1 MDIYGLIDRIKGLCH
16 VYGLSNQASEEEI
29 VRNLFLYK
37 LLNDRFSSEKQ
48 RSTGGIYMEKRD
60 LIDNAEPYPDWLNE
74 VFQRINTY
82 PENKALCKE
91 GLFTPIIDYVDAS
104 DRDAFFKNIK
114 TIFSEAGPIPMEGGD
129 FFGQVFE
136 YLIQDY
142 NVASGRYAE
151 YYTPMEISGII
162 SRILTNDGKD
172 TRDSLQI
179 YDPSAGTGTLLLS
192 LQRRLKQPMLYAQD
206 ISHKSMSLLQLNLI
220 LNQANGAT
228 ERANTLAT
236 PAFSGPFDYIVSNP
250 PFKTDFSF
258 IRDDLDKSGRFPW
271 GVPVVPVKNNEAMS
285 IYLCFIQHVLQAL
298 APDGK
303 AAIVVPLNFLSTMGA
318 IETAIRRYITENR
331 MIQGILVMPKNTF
344 ANTGTKVAIMFLD
357 RSGCDTVAFMDVSEK
372 GHLEK
377 RGNVKRTVLGDD
389 VADDIVKRFLAKT
402 DCAVPIERVNETDCS
417 FLPGRYMDLFA
428 DRASIGEKEWEEKQ
442 RRYAI
447 SLTALM
453 EQETYWNQKL
463 KEVLNFF
470 PENDEE
476 VG

>member
-1 MDIYGLIDRIKGLCH
+1 MNIYGFIDRIKGLCH

-48 RSTGGIYMEKRD
+48 RSAGGIYMEERD
-60 LIDNAEPYPDWLNE
+60 LIDNAEHYPNWLDE

-104 DRDAFFKNIK
+104 DMSAFFKNIK
-114 TIFSEAGPIPMEGGD
+114 MIFLEAGPMPMEGGD

-151 YYTPMEISGII
+151 YYTPMEISRII
-162 SRILTNDGKD
+162 SRILTNDGQD
-172 TRDSLQI
+172 IRDNLRI

-192 LQRRLKQPMLYAQD
+192 LQRRLKQPMLHAQD
-206 ISHKSMSLLQLNLI
+206 ISHKSMALLQLNLI
-220 LNQANGAT
+220 LNQANGFT
-228 ERANTLAT
+228 ERANTLSN
-236 PAFSGPFDYIVSNP
+236 PAFSGPYDYIVSNP

-271 GVPVVPVKNNEAMS
+271 GVPVVPEKKKESMS
-285 IYLCFIQHVLQAL
+285 IYLCFIQHVIQTLS
-298 APDGK
+298 PNGK
-303 AAIVVPLNFLSTMGA
+303 AAIVVPLNFLSTMGN
-318 IETAIRRYITENR
+318 IEAAIRRYITENR
-331 MIQGILVMPKNTF
+331 MLQGILVMPKNTF

-357 RSGCDTVAFMDVSEK
+357 RSGCDTVTFMDVSEK

-377 RGNVKRTVLGDD
+377 RGNVKRTVLGED
-389 VADDIVKRFLAKT
+389 VADDIVKRFLMKT
-402 DCAVPIERVNETDCS
+402 DCAVPIEKVSETDCS

-428 DRASIGEKEWEEKQ
+428 DRASIDEKEWKEK
-442 RRYAI
+442 RKRYAV
-447 SLTALM
+447 SLTSLM
-453 EQETYWNQKL
+453 EQEMYWDTKL
-463 KEVLNFF
+463 KNILNSF
-470 PENDEE
+470 PKNNEE
-476 VG
+476 VR

>member
-1 MDIYGLIDRIKGLCH
+1 MDIYGFIDRIKGLCH

-37 LLNDRFSSEKQ
+37 LLNDRFSPEKQ
-48 RSTGGIYMEKRD
+48 RSAGGIYMEEKD
-60 LIDNAEPYPDWLNE
+60 LIDNAKHYPNWLDE

-82 PENKALCKE
+82 PENKVLCKE

-104 DRDAFFKNIK
+104 DRDAFSKNIK
-114 TIFSEAGPIPMEGGD
+114 TIFSEAGPIPMSGGD
-129 FFGQVFE
+129 FFGQLFE

-172 TRDSLQI
+172 IRDGLRI

-192 LQRRLKQPMLYAQD
+192 LQRRLKQPTLYAQD

-220 LNQANGAT
+220 LNQAKGVT
-228 ERANTLAT
+228 ERANTLST
-236 PAFSGPFDYIVSNP
+236 PAFSGSFDYIVSNP

-271 GVPVVPVKNNEAMS
+271 GVPVVPVKKKESKS
-285 IYLCFIQHVLQAL
+285 IYLCFIQHVIQTL

-303 AAIVVPLNFLSTMGA
+303 SAIVVPLNFLSTMGA
-318 IETAIRRYITENR
+318 IESAIRRYITENR
-331 MIQGILVMPKNTF
+331 MLQGILVMPKNTF
-344 ANTGTKVAIMFLD
+344 ANTGTKVAVMFLD
-357 RSGCDTVAFMDVSEK
+357 RFGCDTVAFMDVSEK

-389 VADDIVKRFLAKT
+389 VADDIVKRFLMKI
-402 DCAVPIERVNETDCS
+402 DCAVPIEKISETGCS

-428 DRASIGEKEWEEKQ
+428 GRESINAKEWEEKQ
-442 RRYAI
+442 RRYAA
-447 SLTALM
+447 SLTSLM
-453 EQETYWNQKL
+453 EQEMYWDKKL
-463 KEVLNFF
+463 KYLLDSF
-470 PENDEE
+470 PKNNEE

>member
-1 MDIYGLIDRIKGLCH
+1 
-16 VYGLSNQASEEEI
+16 
-29 VRNLFLYK
+29 
-37 LLNDRFSSEKQ
+37 
-48 RSTGGIYMEKRD
+48 
-60 LIDNAEPYPDWLNE
+60 
-74 VFQRINTY
+74 
-82 PENKALCKE
+82 
-91 GLFTPIIDYVDAS
+91 
-104 DRDAFFKNIK
+104 
-114 TIFSEAGPIPMEGGD
+114 MEGGD

-271 GVPVVPVKNNEAMS
+271 GVPVVPVKKKEAMS

-402 DCAVPIERVNETDCS
+402 DCAVPIERVNETDYS

-428 DRASIGEKEWEEKQ
+428 DRVSIGEKEWEEKQ
-442 RRYAI
+442 RRYAV